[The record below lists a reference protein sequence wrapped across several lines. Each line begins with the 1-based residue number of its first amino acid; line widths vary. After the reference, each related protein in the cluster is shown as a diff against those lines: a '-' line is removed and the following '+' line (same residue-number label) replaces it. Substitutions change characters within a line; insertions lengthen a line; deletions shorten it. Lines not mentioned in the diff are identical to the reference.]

1 MERDALSHLGTV
13 ADSGSEELLV
23 YLLSYGLLST
33 IERNRHTEYQSL
45 LRTRQ
50 SGGFSNNIAP
60 SSDSWETVQSSS
72 TAWQ

>member
-33 IERNRHTEYQSL
+33 IERVRSV
-45 LRTRQ
+45 
-50 SGGFSNNIAP
+50 P
-60 SSDSWETVQSSS
+60 
-72 TAWQ
+72 